1 MMFFK
6 DFLNHG
12 KVPFKIDEK
21 VSAQPRGPVVNGA
34 TLALFCEITNRAM
47 RSHYGL
53 KTEASLAL

>member
-1 MMFFK
+1 MIFLG

-12 KVPFKIDEK
+12 KGPFKIDEK
-21 VSAQPRGPVVNGA
+21 VSAQPRGPVVNCA
-34 TLALFCEITNRAM
+34 TLALFCGITKRAM